1 MEKLHAE
8 KISAWMKG
16 KLFGDPKASADKAGT
31 DTRTLEKGSLFFAI
45 KGEHFDGHRFIPTA
59 FEKGAS
65 IVVSEI
71 AFQAPSGCAVIVVED
86 TVKALGDMARS
97 YLKTFRIP
105 VVGITGSVGK
115 TTTKDMIAQ
124 ILSTQYQVHKT
135 MGNFN
140 NHIGL
145 PLSVLKLTRDH
156 TAAVFEMGMSG
167 MGEIEYLSKIVRPDI
182 GVITNIGIS
191 HIEKLGSR
199 QNILRA
205 KLEITKGMEED
216 GKLVLNG
223 DDELLSGL
231 EGLLPMPVIFYGINE
246 TLSLHAFGIESHG
259 EAGVKFSVNLR
270 EEDVEVQ
277 IRVPGIHN
285 VSNALAAIACALE
298 MGITNE
304 NIQKGL
310 AGYSQ
315 EKMRLN
321 VRQYNDVK
329 VIDDAYNAAPASVTA
344 ALSVLHEL
352 SGNHRS
358 IAVLGDMLELGA
370 YAREAH
376 QQVGGSLA
384 QQHIQHLIAIGELA
398 QDYIEGAINAGMKAE
413 NTRHFS
419 TGDASV
425 EYLRNIIQPGDVI
438 LFKGSRG
445 MNLDKVIEALFDH
458 SV

>member
-8 KISAWMKG
+8 KISAWMNG
-16 KLFGDPKASADKAGT
+16 KLIGNPKASADKAGT

-45 KGEHFDGHRFIPTA
+45 KGERFDGHQFINTA

-65 IVVSEI
+65 IVVSEKS
-71 AFQAPSGCAVIVVED
+71 FQTPSGCAVILVDD

-97 YLKTFRIP
+97 YLKAFRIP

-124 ILSTQYQVHKT
+124 ILSTQYRVHKT
-135 MGNFN
+135 MGNLN

-167 MGEIEYLSKIVRPDI
+167 MGEIEYLSRIIEPDI
-182 GVITNIGIS
+182 GVVTNIGIS

-205 KLEITKGMEED
+205 KLEICKGMGKD
-216 GKLVLNG
+216 GKLILNG

-231 EGLLPMPVIFYGINE
+231 EGLLSMPIIFYGINDNI
-246 TLSLHAFGIESHG
+246 SLHAFGIESMG
-259 EAGVKFSVNLR
+259 EEGVKFTVGLR
-270 EEDVEVQ
+270 GEDVEVR

-285 VSNALAAIACALE
+285 VSNALAAIACGLE
-298 MGITNE
+298 LGITNE
-304 NIQKGL
+304 NIRKGL

-321 VRQYNDVK
+321 IRQFNGIK

-352 SGNHRS
+352 SGGQRS

-370 YAREAH
+370 YARDAH
-376 QQVGGSLA
+376 RQSGAIAA

-398 QDYIEGAINAGMKAE
+398 QDYIEGAVNAGMKEE

-425 EYLRNIIQPGDVI
+425 EYLKSFLQPGDVV

-445 MNLDKVIEALFDH
+445 MNLDKVIEALF
-458 SV
+458 VR

>member
-8 KISAWMKG
+8 KISAWMNG
-16 KLFGDPKASADKAGT
+16 KLNGNPKASADKAGT

-45 KGEHFDGHRFIPTA
+45 RGEKFDGHQFIHAA
-59 FEKGAS
+59 FDKGAT

-71 AFQAPSGCAVIVVED
+71 AFQAPPGCAVIVVGD
-86 TVKALGDMARS
+86 TVKALGDMARN

-105 VVGITGSVGK
+105 VVGVTGSVGK

-124 ILSTQYQVHKT
+124 ILSTQYRVHKT

-145 PLSVLKLTRDH
+145 PLSVLKLTREH

-167 MGEIEYLSKIVRPDI
+167 MGEIEYLSRIIYPEI

-205 KLEITKGMEED
+205 KLEISKGMGED
-216 GKLVLNG
+216 GRLVLNG

-246 TLSLHAFGIESHG
+246 NISLHAFGIESMG
-259 EAGVKFSVNLR
+259 EAGVKFTVNLR
-270 EEDVEVQ
+270 DEDVEVQ

-285 VSNALAAIACALE
+285 VSNALAAIACGLE
-298 MGITNE
+298 LGITND
-304 NIQKGL
+304 NIQRGL
-310 AGYSQ
+310 AAYSQ

-321 VRQYNDVK
+321 VRQFNGIK

-352 SGNHRS
+352 SGNQRS

-370 YAREAH
+370 YARDAH
-376 QQVGGSLA
+376 RQAGAMVS
-384 QQHIQHLIAIGELA
+384 QQHIHHLIAIGELA
-398 QDYIEGAINAGMKAE
+398 QDYIDGAVNAGMKDE

-425 EYLRNIIQPGDVI
+425 EYLKSFLQPGDVI

-445 MNLDKVIEALFDH
+445 MSLDKVIEALFGH
-458 SV
+458 